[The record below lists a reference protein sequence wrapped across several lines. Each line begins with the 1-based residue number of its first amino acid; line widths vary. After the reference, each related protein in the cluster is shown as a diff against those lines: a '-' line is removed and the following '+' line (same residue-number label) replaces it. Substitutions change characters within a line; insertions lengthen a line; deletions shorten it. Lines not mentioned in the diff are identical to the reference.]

1 MRLSTKKET
10 RGSVRLAFKNVFT
23 NALIRIILICI
34 KLYDPRSKFDKIV
47 MNSNNLSKT
56 HMLSYVR
63 HYFGPSFCPVM
74 KRDDICDANG

>member
-10 RGSVRLAFKNVFT
+10 KGSVRLAFKNVLT
-23 NALIRIILICI
+23 NALIKIILFCR
-34 KLYDPRSKFDKIV
+34 KLYDARSKFDKIV

-63 HYFGPSFCPVM
+63 HYFGPSFYPVM
-74 KRDDICDANG
+74 KRDDICDTNG